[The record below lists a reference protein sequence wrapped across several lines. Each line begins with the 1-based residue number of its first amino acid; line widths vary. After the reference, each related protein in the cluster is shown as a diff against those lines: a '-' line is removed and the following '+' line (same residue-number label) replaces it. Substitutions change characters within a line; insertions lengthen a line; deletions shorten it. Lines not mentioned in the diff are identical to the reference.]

1 MRPTQVLFGTAPQ
14 PSAPTAAQP
23 TKPVAPVAPV
33 PNQPNKEIKQNEA
46 LMKEAADT
54 PIGDVT
60 GEEMSEANVCT

>member
-1 MRPTQVLFGTAPQ
+1 
-14 PSAPTAAQP
+14 
-23 TKPVAPVAPV
+23 V

-60 GEEMSEANVCT
+60 GEEMSDANVCT